1 MPNDNTKPTP
11 VNPPAN
17 GSAAAPSAVPSNS
30 PSEIPA
36 IPPIPTAPDP
46 VITDSGE
53 AQDIKSK
60 VAHAIADSQNV
71 LVALSSDPS
80 VDEMAA
86 AIGLSLYLDRL
97 GKRATA
103 IYSGSTPNALE
114 FLKPED
120 TFEPSAD
127 TLQDFVVALNK
138 EKADH
143 VRCKVDGDFVK
154 LFITP
159 YRARVSEDDLE
170 FSYGDY
176 NVDLVLA
183 LDVANGIDLD
193 SALREH
199 GRIMHD
205 ASIINITTGNPGK
218 FGEIEWSDKGAS
230 SVSEMLADLIITMNA
245 KEKLSGEEATAFLT
259 GIVAATDR
267 FSTAATTSK
276 TMNVASKLMEA
287 GANQQLISQN
297 ITDDIENEM
306 FGASSLVKADSEKD
320 NTTNI
325 EIDHEEDESSPKEN
339 KDASEG
345 DQEKTSNPKK
355 DKSTKD
361 DSSQEES
368 GGMSQESSLLA
379 DLQKA
384 ADSLAQAGDE
394 TIPVPG
400 SEPIKIDSTESSNSA
415 FKPTSEES
423 PSIALGKE
431 AFETKEEDQRDY
443 NKMLEEALGNAS
455 APSTSE
461 PTLTPEPVP
470 AEEPMSTSTM
480 ASTQPIEPE
489 FNNPAAMSAPQ
500 VSSTPEINEV
510 PEINYAPSLDSAILP
525 PPPAPPVNEN
535 MFTPTED
542 IMNTSAPMPDLT
554 SISETPKPL
563 ENVQPEKQPEKQPEE
578 KPDDSATPSLG
589 SQPAM
594 QDQVYNPQAND
605 PSAFKIPG
613 L

>member
-1 MPNDNTKPTP
+1 MPDDNTKPTP
-11 VNPPAN
+11 VNPPVED
-17 GSAAAPSAVPSNS
+17 SAAAPSAVPSAS
-30 PSEIPA
+30 PSDIPA
-36 IPPIPTAPDP
+36 IPPTPTAPDP
-46 VITDSGE
+46 AITDSAE
-53 AQDIKSK
+53 AEDIKSK

-159 YRARVSEDDLE
+159 YRARVSEGDLE

-230 SVSEMLADLIITMNA
+230 SVSEMLADLIITMNV

-276 TMNVASKLMEA
+276 TMNVASKLMEL

-306 FGASSLVKADSEKD
+306 FGVLPTLKPKEEKD
-320 NTTNI
+320 GLTNI
-325 EIDHEEDESSPKEN
+325 DIDHENDDEPS
-339 KDASEG
+339 
-345 DQEKTSNPKK
+345 
-355 DKSTKD
+355 DKSKPESADSDTKD
-361 DSSQEES
+361 DSS
-368 GGMSQESSLLA
+368 
-379 DLQKA
+379 K
-384 ADSLAQAGDE
+384 
-394 TIPVPG
+394 
-400 SEPIKIDSTESSNSA
+400 TE
-415 FKPTSEES
+415 
-423 PSIALGKE
+423 
-431 AFETKEEDQRDY
+431 
-443 NKMLEEALGNAS
+443 
-455 APSTSE
+455 
-461 PTLTPEPVP
+461 
-470 AEEPMSTSTM
+470 
-480 ASTQPIEPE
+480 
-489 FNNPAAMSAPQ
+489 
-500 VSSTPEINEV
+500 
-510 PEINYAPSLDSAILP
+510 
-525 PPPAPPVNEN
+525 
-535 MFTPTED
+535 
-542 IMNTSAPMPDLT
+542 
-554 SISETPKPL
+554 
-563 ENVQPEKQPEKQPEE
+563 
-578 KPDDSATPSLG
+578 
-589 SQPAM
+589 
-594 QDQVYNPQAND
+594 
-605 PSAFKIPG
+605 PSASPE
-613 L
+613 